1 MEANIPLRPESEWP
15 VVPELGRPR
24 KKAEL
29 VREINAALARHFPGV
44 DWEQQAA
51 YFFQRVIEHGRR
63 RAEEMREAAQTVR
76 EAGLAPWSAEGTAE
90 RQAWVA
96 GLAEAGVFG
105 ARNADWR
112 VAADRVLAQLEEGAR

>member
-1 MEANIPLRPESEWP
+1 
-15 VVPELGRPR
+15 
-24 KKAEL
+24 
-29 VREINAALARHFPGV
+29 
-44 DWEQQAA
+44 
-51 YFFQRVIEHGRR
+51 
-63 RAEEMREAAQTVR
+63 MREAAQTVR